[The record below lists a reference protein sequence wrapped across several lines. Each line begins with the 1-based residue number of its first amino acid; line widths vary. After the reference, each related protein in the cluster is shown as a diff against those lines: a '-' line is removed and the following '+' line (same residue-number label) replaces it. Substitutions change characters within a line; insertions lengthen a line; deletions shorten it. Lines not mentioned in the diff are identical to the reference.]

1 MRLEGWPAHQ
11 SKMAEA
17 QPIHPLRQ
25 PNMSQPGFWKNVITV
40 LAGATGAQ
48 ALPLLVAP
56 LLTRMCTPAEMGAF
70 SVWLGVIAV
79 TSIVATLRIDTVMVL
94 DLGLGQQR
102 LCFSVVAWAASALAL
117 ALTLAAV
124 AACIV
129 DLPVVQT
136 MTWLELLTIGAGTW
150 LTAIMQ
156 TTLAYAASHRLF
168 GKAAQAKMMQAGT
181 IALAQVSLLY
191 AGLAGTALLAG
202 QLIGLAAGLWAARQL
217 LAPPAPRLGLRLD
230 AAQRSYLIKH
240 QAFWRFSLPS
250 SLLNTLVGQLP
261 LFMIGLRHGALAAGL
276 FALTQRVLSAPV
288 TLVAASV
295 LEVFKRQAVQEFQ
308 AHGNCRSVYLATL
321 RGLVLLALVP
331 SLMLFLFSP
340 DLFSWMFGRD
350 WRPAGEFARVLAP
363 LCFFNF
369 VASPLSYVFFIAG
382 KQKMELRWQI
392 ALFLMTVA
400 VFSAPLSLCQ
410 SVLWYAIG
418 RSLLYLV
425 YLAMSYHCSLN
436 GSNLRLGPARSEA
449 SR

>member
-1 MRLEGWPAHQ
+1 
-11 SKMAEA
+11 
-17 QPIHPLRQ
+17 
-25 PNMSQPGFWKNVITV
+25 MSQPGFWKNVMTV

-56 LLTRMCTPAEMGAF
+56 LLTRMCTPEEMGDF

-94 DLGLGQQR
+94 ELGTRQQR
-102 LCFSVVAWAASALAL
+102 LCFSVVAWAATAVAL

-124 AACIV
+124 GARLA
-129 DLPVVQT
+129 DLPAVQD
-136 MTWLELLTIGAGTW
+136 MSWLELLTIGAGTW
-150 LTAIMQ
+150 LTATMQ
-156 TTLAYAASHRLF
+156 TTLSYAASHRLF
-168 GKAAQAKMMQAGT
+168 GKAAKAKMMQAGT
-181 IALAQVSLLY
+181 IALSQVGLLY
-191 AGLAGTALLAG
+191 AGADGAALLMG
-202 QLIGLAAGLWAARQL
+202 QLIGLAAGLWAAQRL
-217 LAPPAPRLGLRLD
+217 LRPPRPAPQQRRRLKLD
-230 AAQRSYLIKH
+230 AEQRNYLIRH

-250 SLLNTLVGQLP
+250 SLINTLVGQLP

-276 FALTQRVLSAPV
+276 FALTQRVISAPV

-308 AHGNCRSVYLATL
+308 AIGNCRSVYLATF
-321 RGLVLLALVP
+321 RALVLLALVP
-331 SLMLFLFSP
+331 SLLLFLFAP
-340 DLFSWMFGRD
+340 PLFSWVFGAD

-369 VASPLSYVFFIAG
+369 IASPLSYVFFIAG

-410 SVLWYAIG
+410 SVLWYAVG
-418 RSLLYLV
+418 RSALYVVYLV
-425 YLAMSYHCSLN
+425 MSWQCSLN
-436 GSNLRLGPARSEA
+436 GSSHGIVPAAFTERPQA
-449 SR
+449 SSAENR